1 MEWKDAGVDRQAGLP
16 GFAAHSVEQDGSLPT
31 SSKYQDILRCLDVSW
46 VNSAASE
53 TDEIAG
59 DSGRD

>member
-1 MEWKDAGVDRQAGLP
+1 MDRQAGLP